1 MVVQRCRINGTQ
13 KKTKKMHWQKIAMG
27 ALGLFLGLAV
37 KGYMDG
43 RTAKMANTPTPV
55 FS

>member
-1 MVVQRCRINGTQ
+1 
-13 KKTKKMHWQKIAMG
+13 MG

-43 RTAKMANTPTPV
+43 RTAKATASNTTT
-55 FS
+55 S